1 MDYQELI
8 NKRPLLS
15 QRLFCLS
22 FGLGP
27 VSSPS
32 GVTRPREFCAYSQE
46 FSARQVLKCQDD
58 KNLAYALWAPR
69 GVLT

>member
-22 FGLGP
+22 FGLAP

-32 GVTRPREFCAYSQE
+32 GVTRPREFLCIFPGIFGKTSTE
-46 FSARQVLKCQDD
+46 I
-58 KNLAYALWAPR
+58 PR
-69 GVLT
+69 